1 MDLSSNTGEISMI
14 NGENEEYQN
23 DRIIKYKIS
32 APMFYRIVLEIFY
45 VDIEY
50 QKDCLYDALTIDGF
64 DNNTVLCGNI
74 HTDLPLYYTSLSN
87 YATVSF
93 RSDESV
99 LGHGFKF
106 RWTFVDTV
114 KCFDI
119 KNIQNFGIIKSF
131 NFLQAFTE
139 PLQCCSV
146 INTAIGSR
154 VIINVDYSIFRK
166 SSSCVRILY
175 SANKE
180 FQQFCGNDTM
190 NIPFI
195 SHTIISSNNTI
206 SLCLHTSHLFRNDGF
221 RAEYIIGK
229 LHVVYMK

>member
-23 DRIIKYKIS
+23 DRIIKYTIS